1 MRLRVQT
8 PRRPKVSQ
16 RSLFQLA
23 RRFVLGCVLVSG
35 LALLAACGGSQSAA
49 NGNVTITEMDYWSIA
64 SQSAILN
71 ELFSD
76 YHKLHPNVTIQ
87 RNAVPFADLI
97 PKADQQAASH
107 TLPNLIAMDN
117 PDVAA
122 FASTGALTQLDSY
135 FQGTFQSS
143 DFYAGPL
150 QTTLYKNKT
159 YSYPVGSNDLALYY
173 DIKAFKAANLQPPA
187 TWADLLADAKALTKG
202 NTYGMAFSVPNDE
215 QATFQ
220 YEPFLWSNQGD
231 LSKVD
236 SPQGVQALQVLTD
249 LVSSGSASKAVLTW
263 SQPDVATQFG
273 EGHAAMMENG
283 PWELPVL
290 DQQYHLKYGVDYG
303 VVPMPV
309 PQAGAKPSV
318 PLGGEAWVVPASSN
332 TAAVKATIDLLK
344 WLESP
349 DQLVKF
355 DEAFGY
361 IPALKAPAQ
370 TVLQSNPELNVF
382 ASEFDTAQA
391 RTATLGEKYPKVSAA
406 VRTAIQ
412 AAITGSQTPQA
423 ALTQAQQQI
432 DAVLNS

>member
-1 MRLRVQT
+1 MHIHVRAPRPPAVQHSFFHHTRRLV
-8 PRRPKVSQ
+8 VGWM
-16 RSLFQLA
+16 LI
-23 RRFVLGCVLVSG
+23 SG
-35 LALLAACGGSQSAA
+35 LALLAACGGSQGPTTS
-49 NGNVTITEMDYWSIA
+49 NVTITEMDYWSIA

-71 ELFSD
+71 QLFSE
-76 YHKLHPNVTIQ
+76 YHSLHPNVTIQ

-122 FASTGALTQLDSY
+122 FAATGALTQLDSY
-135 FQGTFQSS
+135 FQGTFTPSE
-143 DFYAGPL
+143 FYAGPL
-150 QTTLYKNKT
+150 QTTLYQGKT
-159 YSYPVGSNDLALYY
+159 YSYPVGSNDLAMYY
-173 DIKAFKAANLQPPA
+173 NIKMFKDANLQPPT
-187 TWADLLADAKALTKG
+187 TWADLLADAKQLTKG
-202 NTYGMAFSVPNDE
+202 NTYGIAFSVPNDE

-220 YEPFLWSNQGD
+220 FEPYLWSNQGD

-236 SPQGVQALQVLTD
+236 SSQSVAALQVLTN

-273 EGHAAMMENG
+273 LGHAAMMENG

-309 PQAGAKPSV
+309 PQAGAKPVV
-318 PLGGEAWVVPASSN
+318 PLGGEAWAVPASSN
-332 TAAVKATIDLLK
+332 TAQVNATVDLLK

-349 DQLVKF
+349 AQLVKF

-370 TVLQSNPELNVF
+370 TVLASNPELAVF

-391 RTATLGEKYPKVSAA
+391 RTATLGDKYPKVSAA
-406 VRTAIQ
+406 IRTAVQ
-412 AAITGSQTPQA
+412 AAISGNQTPQA

-432 DAVLNS
+432 DPVLQG

>member
-1 MRLRVQT
+1 MHIRVQAH
-8 PRRPKVSQ
+8 RPAAAKQ
-16 RSLFQLA
+16 SLFQLA
-23 RRFVLGCVLVSG
+23 RRLLLGCLLVTGVAG
-35 LALLAACGGSQSAA
+35 LSACGGSSTAA
-49 NGNVTITEMDYWSIA
+49 GGNVTLTEMDYWSIA

-71 ELFSD
+71 QLFSD
-76 YHKLHPNVTIQ
+76 YHTLHPNITIQ

-122 FASTGALTQLDSY
+122 FAATGALTQLDSY
-135 FQGTFQSS
+135 FQGTFTAS

-150 QTTLYKNKT
+150 QTTLFQGKT

-173 DIKAFKAANLQPPA
+173 DMKAFKAANLQPPT
-187 TWADLLADAKALTKG
+187 TWAELLADAKQLTKG
-202 NTYGMAFSVPNDE
+202 NTYGIAFSVPNDE

-220 YEPFLWSNQGD
+220 FEPYLWSNQGD

-236 SPQGVQALQVLTD
+236 SPQGVAALQVLTD

-309 PQAGAKPSV
+309 PQAGAKPAV
-318 PLGGEAWVVPASSN
+318 PLGGEAWVVPVSSN
-332 TAAVKATIDLLK
+332 TAAVKATVDLLK

-349 DQLVKF
+349 AQLVKF

-370 TVLQSNPELNVF
+370 TVLQSNPELTVF
-382 ASEFDTAQA
+382 ADEFDTAQA
-391 RTATLGEKYPKVSAA
+391 RTAKLGDKYPKVSAA
-406 VRTAIQ
+406 IRTAVQ
-412 AAITGSQTPQA
+412 AAIAGSQSPQA

-432 DAVLNS
+432 DTVLQS